1 MTDNGS
7 KSGSGD
13 NQDDSAVNSGDNV
26 VPLKPVEHRGGD
38 TTGGKL
44 TAKQHKFVQGIL
56 KGMTQSDAYRAA
68 GYKVDGCTDK
78 SVWEL
83 ASHLFANVKVSSSI
97 KAGQTRQEDVAVHSG
112 ASLRLFLEKELYGMA
127 TSADSDANKLR
138 ALQLLGQG
146 EKCGYFLE
154 RSTSLTPDDLSPDQV
169 LEELEARLAKA
180 FEPKAS

>member
-13 NQDDSAVNSGDNV
+13 NQDDSAASGSDNV
-26 VPLKPVEHRGGD
+26 VPIKDGQKSGRD
-38 TTGGKL
+38 KL
-44 TAKQHKFVQGIL
+44 TNKQRAFVRAMLRGA
-56 KGMTQSDAYRAA
+56 GSQSAAYREAYDA
-68 GYKVDGCTDK
+68 DNMSAKAIGIEASRLMNNPSVALALTKGYEAIDQ
-78 SVWEL
+78 
-83 ASHLFANVKVSSSI
+83 
-97 KAGQTRQEDVAVHSG
+97 QTAHTGV
-112 ASLRLFLEKELYGMA
+112 SLRLFVEKELYEMA
-127 TSADSDANKLR
+127 KQADSDANKLR

>member
-26 VPLKPVEHRGGD
+26 VPIKDGQKSRRDNLTNKQRAFVRAMLRGAGS
-38 TTGGKL
+38 
-44 TAKQHKFVQGIL
+44 
-56 KGMTQSDAYRAA
+56 QSAAYREAYDA
-68 GYKVDGCTDK
+68 DNMSAKAIGIEASRLMNNPKVALALTRGYEAIDQ
-78 SVWEL
+78 
-83 ASHLFANVKVSSSI
+83 
-97 KAGQTRQEDVAVHSG
+97 QTAHTG

-154 RSTSLTPDDLSPDQV
+154 RSSQVTPDDLSPDQV

>member
-13 NQDDSAVNSGDNV
+13 NQDDSAASGSDNV
-26 VPLKPVEHRGGD
+26 VPIKDGQKSGRD
-38 TTGGKL
+38 NL
-44 TAKQHKFVQGIL
+44 TNKQRAFVRAMLSGA
-56 KGMTQSDAYRAA
+56 GSQSAAYRKAYDA
-68 GYKVDGCTDK
+68 DNMSAKAVGIEASRLMQHPKVALALTKGYEAIDQ
-78 SVWEL
+78 
-83 ASHLFANVKVSSSI
+83 
-97 KAGQTRQEDVAVHSG
+97 QTAHTG
-112 ASLRLFLEKELYGMA
+112 ASLRLFVEKELYEMA

-138 ALQLLGQG
+138 SLQLLGQG